1 MEENISLLKEFER
14 IASLD
19 DKEMGSQLPSD
30 RIPIG
35 YFCPYVPE
43 EMLYAAGAF
52 PLRLMGTSAR
62 MAKAQ
67 AHLPPHC
74 CHLVKSSLES
84 LLKGELDFLRGVI
97 FSHTCD
103 AMQGLSDIWAF
114 QKRLPLQF
122 NLMMPSNLSSPF
134 SRTYL
139 KTEMERFQT
148 FLHTHIGGI
157 PTQNLKG
164 SIRLMNQIREKIRS
178 LYQARRNWPDW
189 ISGRHFASIIQ
200 AGSRMDRRHFLERL
214 EDLLERAPE
223 QRETLKRPVP
233 IYLTGNMVHSPIHFS
248 IIEEAGGFVVFD
260 DLCSG
265 ARFLPLMTREDIDP
279 IEALTERYFS
289 SFLCPAKHSG
299 VNARAERL
307 IHEVME
313 TDAKGVIFLLY
324 KYCEPHY
331 FDYPELKRGLEAKGI
346 PSLLLEVDDP
356 ATSQGQMKIRI
367 QAFVE
372 MLSQF

>member
-1 MEENISLLKEFER
+1 MEENTSLLKEFER

-134 SRTYL
+134 ARAYL
-139 KTEMERFQT
+139 KTEMERLQT
-148 FLHTHIGGI
+148 FLHTHIGSI
-157 PTQNLKG
+157 PTPNLEG